1 MDHQAGN
8 LPEYLVKSP
17 MAQNDSW
24 YGLFLQLVT
33 DGFIGG
39 TICRESRT
47 FTFDPRLVRP
57 YDLLRKRVLADD
69 FDRYLDS
76 IDQRFFEVA
85 KSELYRTGRGWIA
98 RGTASGKIRIVRTDS
113 SEVLVPMLSPGH
125 SIGIDSSS
133 IGDLK
138 VIGIFVL
145 PDERSAYAYLER
157 HLRLPKTHNHEEIRW
172 SKLNKEIRE
181 TICCRFNEV
190 VSLCCDAALIIKTN
204 VLSGV
209 KSHASDRIINLVDGC
224 FSGYENTVGQK
235 RKLLRARFFRM
246 LNNKPVHCDPDFSP
260 LSPGE
265 VVRLLVR
272 RLSKED
278 GQFAESTPLVAELRS
293 HESQTIQVAD
303 VLVGATRKLLQ
314 EGKTVPY
321 LHRLHFDLRRIR
333 SYPKTTAHCY
343 YFVKGENGSGASSR

>member
-1 MDHQAGN
+1 MTSA
-8 LPEYLVKSP
+8 

-24 YGLFLQLVT
+24 YGLFLQLVRDAFT
-33 DGFIGG
+33 GG
-39 TICRESRT
+39 TVSRGSET
-47 FTFDPRLVRP
+47 FTFDPRLVQP
-57 YDLLRKRVLADD
+57 YDFLRKRVAADD
-69 FDRYLDS
+69 FARYLDS
-76 IDQRFFEVA
+76 IDQRFFDVA
-85 KSELYRTGRGWIA
+85 KSELYRKDRGWIA
-98 RGTASGKIRIVRTDS
+98 RGAASGKIRIVRIDS
-113 SEVLVPMLSPGH
+113 SEVLVPRLSLDY

-138 VIGIFVL
+138 VIGIFAL
-145 PDERSAYAYLER
+145 PDERSAYTYLEK

-181 TICCRFNEV
+181 TVCGRFEEL

-204 VLSGV
+204 VLSGA
-209 KSHASDRIINLVDGC
+209 KSHVSDRIINLVDGC
-224 FSGYENTVGQK
+224 FSGYEKTAGQE
-235 RKLLRARFFRM
+235 RRLLRARFFQM

-265 VVRLLVR
+265 VVRLLVK

-303 VLVGATRKLLQ
+303 ILVGATRKLLE
-314 EGKTVPY
+314 EGKTTPS
-321 LHRLHFDLRRIR
+321 LHQLHFDLRKIR
-333 SYPKTTAHCY
+333 SYPKTTAQCY
-343 YFVKGENGSGASSR
+343 YFVKEENGSGAPSR